1 MNSSLLKSIEKG
13 KSLKKTKTNDRS
25 APIVEGATV
34 AIGSAVASNS
44 SSIASA
50 GNSIIEDHPPVS
62 LGGLFQGGMPTL
74 RKVGSE
80 TSKVLPKMEKKMPS
94 QPPPPAPPKMP
105 SMAPAPPKI
114 PSMAPAPPRM
124 PSMAPAPPRMPSM
137 APAPPRM
144 PSMAPAPPRMPSMAP
159 APPRMPSTSPV
170 KPLSDSIP
178 QPPPMLPEKHGPS
191 TFNSSHLGRSQPL
204 ASISNVTTQ
213 SLPPSRSAAHAFS
226 SEYKEPSRDTSA
238 TMERFSAME
247 IGGSSFN
254 LSTINLTFPKVLP
267 NPRQFP
273 KQSKKKS
280 FLGF

>member
-114 PSMAPAPPRM
+114 
-124 PSMAPAPPRMPSM
+124 
-137 APAPPRM
+137 
-144 PSMAPAPPRMPSMAP
+144 PSMAP